1 MTKKRVSVSKKER
14 LIDAYKKCFGNL
26 TKAAAVIGVGRAS
39 HYRWMEEDSV
49 YREQFLEAEE
59 SLVDQL
65 EAVVFQ
71 EGSQDAKTALA
82 VLERKR
88 PEQWNL
94 RAITEKAISK
104 DSTDNEIVVTVKRS
118 SVKHDPD
125 AIERALLEEFRDE
138 FH

>member
-39 HYRWMEEDSV
+39 HYRWMEEDSK

-59 SLVDQL
+59 SLIDQC

-71 EGSQDAKTALA
+71 EATQDAKTALA

-88 PEQWNL
+88 PEDWNL
-94 RAITEKAISK
+94 RAITEKVTK
-104 DSTDNEIVVTVKRS
+104 EGSTDNEIIVTVRPS
-118 SVKHDPD
+118 PRRHDPD
-125 AIERALLEEFRDE
+125 AIEKALLEEF
-138 FH
+138 H

>member
-39 HYRWMEEDSV
+39 HYRWMEEDSK

-59 SLVDQL
+59 SLIDQL

-94 RAITEKAISK
+94 KAITEKSISS

-118 SVKHDPD
+118 SIQHDPD
-125 AIERALLEEFRDE
+125 AIERALLNDE
-138 FH
+138 IA